1 MDFHKILDIYRR
13 DWQRIVTNPIAL
25 LIIGGLCL
33 IPSLYAWIN
42 IKASWDI
49 YENTGDIPVAVVNND
64 KTVTFQGKEINIGK
78 DVVAGLGENHK
89 IHWLFVSQA
98 EADLGLIDSTYYAA
112 IEIPEDFS
120 QKFLTILSDNPQKPQ
135 IIYKAD
141 TKVNPV
147 AGKIVGTAKN
157 ALVQEITANFLT
169 TVNETLFSSLN
180 TVGQD
185 AENNRDKLLQLK
197 DSIIK
202 VNQGMTLIT
211 DSLAAIHTNSDN
223 LSQLLDSVDTALPL
237 IQNGLEAVSQSNT
250 HRSQAIQ
257 SLKTAANESLT
268 NINTNLNYI
277 KASNDRIAGLFAEL
291 NDAAA
296 QGNAVK
302 INTLFPKINAGLTAM
317 DNAIEA
323 TKDYLQ
329 SCKELDVNADID
341 RAVSD
346 LTSLQASLLKVRREL
361 VTVQQ
366 NLAAVKTKTD
376 QAYEALN
383 LQSLQE
389 SLDSLNGSLG
399 ETIARLRSLNLPE
412 LDPLI
417 SALQELQAGLNN
429 GLIPL
434 LKTIAGSQE
443 PVDEALESLD
453 QTLTKSIQNLDEAN
467 TQISTALH
475 FLRSAKADNSKK
487 QKILSAMIDS
497 LAQMQPYLA
506 DEKVQFGNLQEQA
519 NNGNQ
524 LSKSSADMING
535 DSQKISQQLTSAVTD
550 YNNGAKEALSDMA
563 DGLFASAA
571 DAAQMIQ
578 SAQDLSQ
585 QITAMVHTAQNGVKL
600 ASGFSADLNTRLQE
614 FKDLINLLSGKLQQT
629 DNSDI
634 ARIIA
639 LLQTNPA
646 LMGSLM
652 TNPFDLQTESIN
664 AIPNYGSSMAPI
676 YTTLALWVGCL
687 ILNSIL
693 KPRVASFSGSET
705 LTLRERHFGKLLLF
719 ISLAMIQGLIAAL
732 GDLFIL
738 HIYTVNK
745 GLFITFCILS
755 SLVFAII
762 TFTLMSTLGNPGK
775 ALAIIYMILQLAG
788 SGGTYP
794 IQVDPLIFRIL
805 QPLFPFTYAVGG
817 LREAVAGPLVSSVIL
832 DFVQLFLFGTVF
844 LLFGY
849 FAIQPLHKYVH
860 HFEEKFNESGIGE

>member
-1 MDFHKILDIYRR
+1 MDFHKILDVYRR
-13 DWQRIVTNPIAL
+13 DWKRIVTNPVAL
-25 LIIGGLCL
+25 IIIGGLCL

-64 KTVTFQGKEINIGK
+64 KAVSFHGKEINIGN
-78 DVVAGLGENHK
+78 DVVAGLQENNK
-89 IHWLFVSQA
+89 IHWIFVSRK

-180 TVGQD
+180 TVGKD
-185 AENNRDKLLQLK
+185 AEKNRDKILDLK
-197 DSIIK
+197 DSIVK
-202 VNQGMTLIT
+202 VNQGMTVIT
-211 DSLAAIHTNSDN
+211 NSLAAIHTNSDN

-237 IQNGLEAVSQSNT
+237 IQSGLETVALNNS

-257 SLKTAANESLT
+257 SLKAATNESLT

-277 KASNDRIAGLFAEL
+277 KASNDRIAGLFTDL
-291 NDAAA
+291 NEAAA
-296 QGNAVK
+296 EGNKVK
-302 INTLFPKINAGLTAM
+302 INTLFPKINAGLDAM
-317 DNAIEA
+317 DSAIEA

-329 SCKELDVNADID
+329 SCKELDVTGDID

-346 LTSLQASLLKVRREL
+346 LTSLQTSILKVRQQL
-361 VTVQQ
+361 VTVQEH
-366 NLAAVKTKTD
+366 LAAVKTKTD

-383 LQSLQE
+383 LDSLQ
-389 SLDSLNGSLG
+389 DSLNSLNDSLG
-399 ETIARLRSLNLPE
+399 KAIVRLQSLNLPE

-417 SALQELQAGLNN
+417 SALQEMQAKLNN

-434 LKTIAGSQE
+434 LKTIADSQE
-443 PVDEALESLD
+443 SVDEVLESLD
-453 QTLTKSIQNLDEAN
+453 QALTKSIQTLDKVN
-467 TQISTALH
+467 TQINTALD
-475 FLRSAKADNSKK
+475 FLKVAKADNRKK
-487 QKILSAMIDS
+487 QEILSDMIDS
-497 LAQMQPYLA
+497 LAKMQPYLA
-506 DEKVQFGNLQEQA
+506 DEKVQFSNLQEQI
-519 NNGNQ
+519 NKGNQ
-524 LSKSSADMING
+524 ISKSSADMINQ
-535 DSQKISQQLTSAVTD
+535 DLQKISQQLTAAITD
-550 YNNGAKEALSDMA
+550 YNNGAKEALGDMA

-571 DAAQMIQ
+571 EATQMIQ
-578 SAQDLSQ
+578 SAQDLSK
-585 QITAMVHTAQNGVKL
+585 QIAAMVHTAQSGVKL
-600 ASGFSADLNTRLQE
+600 ASGLSADLNTRLQE
-614 FKDLINLLSGKLQQT
+614 FKDIINLLSGKLQVV
-629 DNSDI
+629 NNRDI
-634 ARIIA
+634 AQIIA

-652 TNPFDLQTESIN
+652 ADPFDLRTESIN

-693 KPRVASFSGSET
+693 KPRVASFPGSET
-705 LTLRERHFGKLLLF
+705 LTLRERHFGKMLLF
-719 ISLAMIQGLIAAL
+719 ISLAVIQGLIAAL
-732 GDLFIL
+732 GDLYLL

-745 GLFITFCILS
+745 GLFITFCLVS
-755 SLVFAII
+755 SLVFSII
-762 TFTLMSTLGNPGK
+762 TFTLMSTLGNLGK

-805 QPLFPFTYAVGG
+805 QPLFPFTYAVNG
-817 LREAVAGPLVSSVIL
+817 LREAVAGPLVSSVVL
-832 DFVQLFLFGTVF
+832 DFIQLFLFAVVF

-849 FAIQPLHKYVH
+849 FAIKPLHKYIH
-860 HFEEKFNESGIGE
+860 RFEEKFNESGIGE